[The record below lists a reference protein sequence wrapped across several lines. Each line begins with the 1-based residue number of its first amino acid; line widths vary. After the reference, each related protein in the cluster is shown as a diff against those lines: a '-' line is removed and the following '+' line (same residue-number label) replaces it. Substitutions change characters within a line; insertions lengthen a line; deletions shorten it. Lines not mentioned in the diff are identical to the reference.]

1 MCKPRTNLSNLA
13 TPAVCCSR
21 LFLAVVSACLLPIVF
36 FVGCAEEAR
45 LAPPES
51 SAPELRPHA
60 LYEPPS
66 FPSPQDFKKIRP
78 GLHGSFGSI
87 DVRYDRD
94 VPPRTAR
101 LMSYDAVAWR
111 GERLSAQLVLWTS
124 EGAEQ
129 VSLSTTPLQNEA
141 GSELPPSSLRPA
153 FVRYVLSD
161 DGSHGCGPL
170 PPDAL
175 RTLVA
180 DVIDTA
186 ESLDIQPRST
196 RPIWL
201 SIDVPGDA
209 EPGQYTGQLI
219 VSFAGG
225 SIAFEINV
233 EVLSL
238 RLPQPSDWKFHL
250 DLWQNPWAVAR
261 YHNVR
266 PWSKEHFLLLE
277 PLFKMLADAGQKCIT
292 TTILH
297 HPWGGQTY
305 DPYGS
310 MIEWVRNPDGT
321 WTFDYT
327 VFDKYVRFC
336 TRLGIKEQINCYS
349 MVPWGN
355 NFRYLDAATGSY
367 QTLTAEPGT
376 DAYNEHWRP
385 FITDFARH
393 LERRGWLDR
402 TAIAMDERDLPSMQ
416 AVISLIKNIAPEIK
430 IAMAGHYFPTIND
443 DVHNLCIYI
452 THIDKNTPDAIA
464 VRKKQNQ
471 ITTFYVCCS
480 NAKPN
485 NFTYSPP
492 AESAWLG
499 WYAAA
504 MNFDGNLRWA
514 YNSWVADPLYDTSH
528 VTFQA
533 ADCFFVYPGPRTSIR
548 FERLR
553 EGIQDYEKI
562 PVIRKALEESNNPG
576 ALQTLD
582 EMLTHFT
589 YQNALKTP
597 AAETVNEA
605 KKLLTN
611 LSKQVASLP
620 GYAAAPAPKDRPSA
634 DSVNLVPDRPGKTPN
649 YWCTWGAQN
658 YASNDAAFEACVELK
673 GHFAIAD
680 TLTEKNMF
688 HDPGWANFLPKVRKD
703 MFILYDLGW
712 DTTPGVDFDGE
723 RWRLG
728 TLELATAKFP
738 SCTGTLAERLWKLN
752 ELTKAAGWRGAG
764 IWLASQAAG
773 DGNDGKFMP
782 QDQLEQYWRIRAQ
795 WTRHGGIEYWKV
807 DYGARGGKPE
817 FRKMLTD
824 IAAEEAPGLI
834 VEHARGS
841 GPVNDEE
848 CPWDTKVFNRK
859 GSYRTWGNGEVLK
872 QAVTVAEFSDIL
884 RTYDVTAYFSIPTT
898 LDRVAQI
905 LAEFSEKPGYSC
917 ILNCEDEPYI
927 AAALGTAMG
936 ILRHPLSRTEP
947 GIEYDPFNFKNRIDE
962 VTRAVRWHRIA
973 PAFPVGATKVTL
985 DDNVLMDTWRFRKY
999 DSWATWLEG
1008 KEVLQTAPAR
1018 VARGLPLPDVTT
1030 PDAGPAPYVIA
1041 SRNPNG
1047 AVAVATLHRIS
1058 PGRAAYYPLADVTID
1073 VPEMHVPI
1081 GIFGRYRSLTLKF
1094 PHDPGQYKIYAQDL
1108 AADTATNITKK
1119 VTHSAGKITLS
1130 GTLIEKIGLAAASPG
1145 DLSEPALVLKIV
1157 K

>member
-1 MCKPRTNLSNLA
+1 MLAPYTNLSKPTTRAACRPNG
-13 TPAVCCSR
+13 
-21 LFLAVVSACLLPIVF
+21 FLAIVSACLLPIVF
-36 FVGCAEEAR
+36 FAGCEEAH
-45 LAPPES
+45 LAPTES
-51 SAPELRPHA
+51 YTAELRPHP
-60 LYEPPS
+60 LYEPAGSPS
-66 FPSPQDFKKIRP
+66 AQDWKKIRP

-87 DVRYDRD
+87 NVRYDRD
-94 VPPRTAR
+94 VPPRTAL
-101 LMSYDAVAWR
+101 LMSFDAVAWR

-124 EGAEQ
+124 DGAGQ
-129 VSLSTTPLQNEA
+129 VSLSAAPLRNES
-141 GSELPPSSLRPA
+141 GSELPASSLRPA
-153 FVRYVLSD
+153 FVRYVLAD

-170 PPDAL
+170 PPDAP
-175 RTLVA
+175 RNLVA

-186 ESLDIQPRST
+186 DTLDISPRTT
-196 RPIWL
+196 RPVWL
-201 SIDVPGDA
+201 SIDVPTDA

-225 SIAFEINV
+225 SVAFEINL

-238 RLPQPSDWKFHL
+238 LLPQPSEWKFHL

-261 YHNVR
+261 YHNVK

-277 PLFKMLADAGQKCIT
+277 PLLKMLADAGQKCIT
-292 TTILH
+292 TTIVH

-305 DPYGS
+305 DPYDS
-310 MIEWVRNPDGT
+310 MIEWVKNPDGT
-321 WTFDYT
+321 WSFDYS
-327 VFDKYVRFC
+327 VFDDYVRLC
-336 TRLGIKEQINCYS
+336 TRLGIKEQISCYS
-349 MVPWGN
+349 MAPWGN

-376 DAYNEHWRP
+376 EAYNEHWRP
-385 FITDFARH
+385 FIADFAKH
-393 LERRGWLDR
+393 LEKRGWLGR
-402 TAIAMDERDLPSMQ
+402 TAIAMDERDLPAMQ
-416 AVISLIKNIAPEIK
+416 AVIDLIKNIAPDIK
-430 IAMAGHYFPTIND
+430 IAMAGHYFPAIND
-443 DVHNLCIYI
+443 DVDNLCIFI
-452 THIDKNTPDAIA
+452 THIDKSTPDAIA
-464 VRKKQNQ
+464 LRKDQNQ
-471 ITTFYVCCS
+471 ITTFYVCCA

-533 ADCFFVYPGPRTSIR
+533 ADCFFVYPGARSSIR

-562 PVIRKALEESNNPG
+562 PIVRKALEESNNPG

-589 YQNALKTP
+589 YQDVLKTP

-611 LSKQVASLP
+611 LSKQIASLP
-620 GYAAAPAPKDRPSA
+620 GYAAAPTQKDKPSLR
-634 DSVNLVPDRPGKTPN
+634 SINLIPDKPGKTPN

-658 YASNDAAFEACVELK
+658 YASTDEAFEYCVELK

-680 TLTEKNMF
+680 TLTEKSLF
-688 HDPGWANFLPKVRKD
+688 HDPGWAKYFQKVQKD

-712 DTTPGVDFDGE
+712 DTPPGVDFDGE

-728 TLELATAKFP
+728 TLELVSEKFP
-738 SCTGTLAERLWKLN
+738 SCTGTPAERLWRLN
-752 ELTKAAGWRGAG
+752 ELTKAAGWRGAA
-764 IWLASQAAG
+764 IWLASQAPG
-773 DGNDGKFMP
+773 DGKDDQFMP
-782 QDQLEQYWRIRAQ
+782 QDQLEQFWRTRAQ
-795 WTRHGGIEYWKV
+795 WTRHAGIEYWKV
-807 DYGARGGKPE
+807 DYGARGGEPE

-824 IAAEEAPGLI
+824 IAAEQAPGLI

-859 GSYRTWGNGEVLK
+859 GSYRTWGDGEVLE

-936 ILRHPLSRTEP
+936 ILRHPLWRNEP

-973 PAFPVGATKVTL
+973 PAFPVGSCKVTL

-1008 KEVLQTAPAR
+1008 REVLQTAPAR
-1018 VARGLPLPDVTT
+1018 VARGLPLPEVTI

-1047 AVAVATLHRIS
+1047 AVAVATLHRVS
-1058 PGRAAYYPLADVTID
+1058 PGRGAYYPLADVTVD
-1073 VPEMHVPI
+1073 VPHISAPV

-1094 PHDPGQYKIYAQDL
+1094 PADLGPCRIYAQDL
-1108 AADTATNITKK
+1108 AGDRAADITTE
-1119 VTHSAGKITLS
+1119 VNLGRSSITLP
-1130 GTLIEKIGLAAASPG
+1130 GRLIENIGLADASPG
-1145 DLSEPALVLKIV
+1145 DLSEPALVLKII